1 MKGILDKEEVFSV
14 GKPLLLE
21 SNSPEEPFAVF
32 FEDEGET
39 GYFYALN
46 MKLDQPIVDA
56 VQIYNVANV
65 TDKEIPSKVQIAWSN
80 DGLKSA
86 LLINDYVHAVFDFE
100 SERGYCRTGFPPID
114 DWSKQGHE
122 WSDAA
127 IELFN

>member
-1 MKGILDKEEVFSV
+1 MTGILDKEEVFTV
-14 GKPLLLE
+14 GVPLLLE
-21 SNSPEEPFAVF
+21 SNSPAEPFAVF
-32 FEDEGET
+32 FEDEGDT

-46 MKLDQPIVDA
+46 VEFDQPIVDA
-56 VQIYNVANV
+56 LHIYNVANV
-65 TDKEIPSKVQIAWSN
+65 TDKDIPSKVQIAWSS

-114 DWSKQGHE
+114 NWSKQGHE